1 MKKNLTILLSSF
13 VLISLISCNNNQPS
27 RTDSSKTETTSERSE
42 ISSPSSISSS
52 SDISPESSSDPT
64 STSIPKE
71 TYYHVTFVNY
81 DESVLYE
88 VDVLEGS
95 EAVYSGETPTR
106 EEDDEFTYEFQGW
119 DKEDE
124 LKNVVSDVTT
134 MAVYK
139 STGKEGWGPIHW
151 D

>member
-52 SDISPESSSDPT
+52 SDISSESSSDPT

-134 MAVYK
+134 MAV
-139 STGKEGWGPIHW
+139 
-151 D
+151 

>member
-1 MKKNLTILLSSF
+1 MKKNLTIILSSF

-52 SDISPESSSDPT
+52 SDISSESSSDPT
-64 STSIPKE
+64 STSIPEE

-124 LKNVVSDVTT
+124 LKAVASDVTT
-134 MAVYK
+134 MAVYTA
-139 STGKEGWGPIHW
+139 TGKEDWGEIIW
-151 D
+151 F

>member
-52 SDISPESSSDPT
+52 SDISSESSSDPT